1 MSISFACYLHMMA
14 SNERYAG
21 EIDVDGLVNCEE
33 YVDLRTA
40 LTRVASPGLGRCMIK
55 VENP

>member
-1 MSISFACYLHMMA
+1 MMA